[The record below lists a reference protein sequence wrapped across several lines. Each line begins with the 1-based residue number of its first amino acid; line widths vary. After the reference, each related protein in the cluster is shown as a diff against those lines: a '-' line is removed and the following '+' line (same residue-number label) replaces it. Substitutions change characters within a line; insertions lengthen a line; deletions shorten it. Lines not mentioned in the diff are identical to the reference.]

1 MAEDEADLEDLIA
14 SEPKTRKVRK
24 PQHPSPPQNE
34 KCRSRIDQLAIPSR
48 RLILALYQNH
58 SDHLPKEKVEKIK
71 ALLQELYA
79 MTPEETQTY
88 FQHLKKQE
96 LEANRRKDIKF
107 MLKKLVRRKKR
118 AKQTKKAYNLI
129 NHLLV
134 QSMEY
139 ALKHPVPPLVSVR
152 LRNLSNIVLEQ
163 ISDMMNVKVPDRE
176 QPDPL
181 GYFLIQVADWT
192 AIAIEHLYYGVQ
204 LKKNQ
209 ELQKLAA
216 EAKAREQLNKEK
228 IEPPG
233 GQSEDEHETGGSEAV
248 LSEALLVSEME

>member
-1 MAEDEADLEDLIA
+1 MAEDEADLEDLR
-14 SEPKTRKVRK
+14 SNERR
-24 PQHPSPPQNE
+24 PQKAQKSSPQNQ
-34 KCRSRIDQLAIPSR
+34 KCRSRIDELAIPSR
-48 RLILALYQNH
+48 RLILALYQSH
-58 SDHLPKEKVEKIK
+58 AEHLPKEKVEKIK

-79 MTPEETQTY
+79 MTPEEAQTY

-96 LEANRRKDIKF
+96 TEANRRKDIKY
-107 MLKKLVRRKKR
+107 MLKRLVRRKKK
-118 AKQTKKAYNLI
+118 AKQTKRAYSFI
-129 NHLLV
+129 KQLLV
-134 QSMEY
+134 KSMEY
-139 ALKHPVPPLVSVR
+139 ALKHPIPPLVSVR

-163 ISDMMNVKVPDRE
+163 ISDMKNVKVPDRE
-176 QPDPL
+176 HPDPL

-216 EAKAREQLNKEK
+216 EAKTREQLNKEK
-228 IEPPG
+228 PEPSQA
-233 GQSEDEHETGGSEAV
+233 QSEHEQETAGSEAV